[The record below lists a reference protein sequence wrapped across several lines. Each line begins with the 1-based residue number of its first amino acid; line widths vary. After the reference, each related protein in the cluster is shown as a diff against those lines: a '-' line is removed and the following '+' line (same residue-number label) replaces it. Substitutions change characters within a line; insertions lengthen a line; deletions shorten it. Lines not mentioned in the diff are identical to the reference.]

1 MTIRVVANR
10 KGVALDHVRVRL
22 RHHREHVEDCET
34 CEGDGART
42 VDVLERE
49 LSFEGALAVRTQ
61 VV

>member
-1 MTIRVVANR
+1 MTIWMVANR

-42 VDVLERE
+42 VDVIE
-49 LSFEGALAVRTQ
+49 A
-61 VV
+61 